1 MSYAQIGKTSVAT
14 DLKDFVDREVL
25 PGTGVAPEKFWTG
38 LAALVADFS
47 PRIRDQLRL
56 RDELQARIDAY
67 HLVHRGKPFDMA
79 GYEAFLREIGYI
91 VPEPADFSIRTENT
105 LEVARVS
112 GPQLVVPASNARFVL
127 NAANARWGSLYD
139 ALYGSDVIPDDRRRR
154 ARRALQQGARR
165 RASSNMRR
173 RCSMISCRSPKAATR
188 TSISY
193 KVANGELV
201 VELDNGLQTHLRHPG
216 RFSGYRAT
224 GRSSFVVLLRQH
236 GLHIELVIDPM
247 TVVGAES
254 KSGLSDVILEAAL
267 STIVDLEDSVAA
279 VDAPDKI
286 GVYGNWLGL
295 MKGDLTATLEKN
307 GLLVE
312 RRLALDR
319 TYIDRDGAPKKLHG
333 RSLLLVRNV
342 GHHVMTDIVLDAE
355 GRAVPETIV
364 DAAITALIA
373 LHDLNGPG
381 PVHNSR
387 SRFDLHRQAE
397 DAWPGRGRAR
407 QSTCSPASRTCSG
420 CPGTR

>member
-1 MSYAQIGKTSVAT
+1 M
-14 DLKDFVDREVL
+14 
-25 PGTGVAPEKFWTG
+25 
-38 LAALVADFS
+38 
-47 PRIRDQLRL
+47 
-56 RDELQARIDAY
+56 
-67 HLVHRGKPFDMA
+67 
-79 GYEAFLREIGYI
+79 
-91 VPEPADFSIRTENT
+91 
-105 LEVARVS
+105 S

-139 ALYGSDVIPDDRRRR
+139 ALYGSDVIPETDGAER
-154 ARRALQQGARR
+154 GARFNKV
-165 RASSNMRR
+165 RAARVVEYAQTLLDDFV
-173 RCSMISCRSPKAATR
+173 PLAKGGHKDV
-188 TSISY
+188 ISY

-254 KSGLSDVILEAAL
+254 KSGLSDVIFEAAL

-342 GHHVMTDIVLDAE
+342 GHHVMTDIVLDAD
-355 GRAVPETIV
+355 GRAFPKRSSTPPSPPSSRCTI
-364 DAAITALIA
+364 
-373 LHDLNGPG
+373 
-381 PVHNSR
+381 
-387 SRFDLHRQAE
+387 
-397 DAWPGRGRAR
+397 
-407 QSTCSPASRTCSG
+407 
-420 CPGTR
+420 